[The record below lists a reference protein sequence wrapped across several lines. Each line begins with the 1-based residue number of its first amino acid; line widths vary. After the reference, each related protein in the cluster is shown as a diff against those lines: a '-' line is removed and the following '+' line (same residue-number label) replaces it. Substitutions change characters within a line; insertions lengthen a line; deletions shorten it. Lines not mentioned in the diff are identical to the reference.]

1 MRTFKTRTY
10 EVDEYDMNMILE
22 SLEYYRD
29 MAGDGTA
36 ISRDDV
42 EALIEKLDQELN
54 K

>member
-1 MRTFKTRTY
+1 MKTLKTRTY
-10 EVDEYDMNMILE
+10 QIDEYDMNMILE

-36 ISRDDV
+36 ISPDDV
-42 EALIEKLDQELN
+42 ETLIEKLDQELN